1 MKRILKIIIPF
12 LLAVPPL
19 CAQDRVEAL
28 RADVQFFA
36 DSLQT
41 GRACGTGGVQAV
53 TFYLL
58 RQLRDLGLR
67 TTVQSFDAGGRVGHN
82 VVAVTPGWYRSYI
95 VVGAHF
101 DGLGTLDGKCYPGA
115 DSNASGVAALLALAR
130 SLTGTAQGPT
140 GLILVAFD
148 G

>member
-1 MKRILKIIIPF
+1 M
-12 LLAVPPL
+12 PPL

-82 VVAVTPGWYRSYI
+82 VVKKKVDA
-95 VVGAHF
+95 
-101 DGLGTLDGKCYPGA
+101 
-115 DSNASGVAALLALAR
+115 
-130 SLTGTAQGPT
+130 AQGFIEA
-140 GLILVAFD
+140 LKAR
-148 G
+148 